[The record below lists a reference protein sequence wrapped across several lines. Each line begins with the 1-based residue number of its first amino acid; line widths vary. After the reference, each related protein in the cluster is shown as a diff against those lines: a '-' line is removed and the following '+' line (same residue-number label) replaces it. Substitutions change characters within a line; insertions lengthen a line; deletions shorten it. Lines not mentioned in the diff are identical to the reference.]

1 MGGKPKT
8 NTPKDMR
15 LKENNP
21 NAGKPKPA
29 GPTTKKG
36 GK

>member
-8 NTPKDMR
+8 STSKDMR

-21 NAGKPKPA
+21 NAGKPAAKPA
-29 GPTTKKG
+29 PKPTKKG
-36 GK
+36 